1 MSFKI
6 ILATN
11 ENMEQIQIHMAFLRA
26 SIITDCKQA
35 KCWGGGEKRGE
46 RGEAGCKLIAGFDTV
61 TKKPYDRD
69 RWVIY

>member
-26 SIITDCKQA
+26 SIITDCKHA
-35 KCWGGGEKRGE
+35 KCWGGREKRGE
-46 RGEAGCKLIAGFDTV
+46 RGEAGCKLTAGLGTRI
-61 TKKPYDRD
+61 KKIYEKDR
-69 RWVIY
+69 

>member
-26 SIITDCKQA
+26 SIITDCKHA
-35 KCWGGGEKRGE
+35 KCWGGGEK